1 MEIIASSS
9 IATAAH
15 IGGLLSGFYWG
26 SFSRFTIAFSEEQIY
41 WASQLRPG
49 RKIVTLEQALFDLL
63 DTPPDTIEELIGR
76 MSPEIYERLKEA
88 VSLGRFNEQER
99 MGKEQ
104 LGQCMQLL
112 ILYEAHHL
120 ESHERTGSPLQ
131 ADCQSERAYSQTIRL
146 MQAPQENKH

>member
-1 MEIIASSS
+1 M
-9 IATAAH
+9 
-15 IGGLLSGFYWG
+15 
-26 SFSRFTIAFSEEQIY
+26 
-41 WASQLRPG
+41 
-49 RKIVTLEQALFDLL
+49 TLEQALFDLL

-112 ILYEAHHL
+112 ILYEAQHL
-120 ESHERTGSPLQ
+120 ERDERTGSPLQ
-131 ADCQSERAYSQTIRL
+131 ADCQRERAYSQTIRL

>member
-1 MEIIASSS
+1 
-9 IATAAH
+9 
-15 IGGLLSGFYWG
+15 
-26 SFSRFTIAFSEEQIY
+26 
-41 WASQLRPG
+41 
-49 RKIVTLEQALFDLL
+49 VTLEQALFDLL
-63 DTPPDTIEELIGR
+63 DSPPETIEELIGR
-76 MSPEIYERLKEA
+76 MSQEIYERLKEA

-112 ILYEAHHL
+112 ILYEVHHL

-131 ADCQSERAYSQTIRL
+131 VDCQSERSDLQTIRL